1 MGEDVVLIEL
11 PRAIYD
17 RIKDLGLDIE
27 DLLTYSIIKAAG
39 LDPGELAKARL
50 ELAEKYLREAK
61 EYVAKGD
68 AAQASEKAY
77 KATEEAVK
85 ALAEKYNIPEFQ
97 QALKEGRWF
106 THYLQK
112 ASNRLASTLGNWVAA
127 GWAAGYALHVW
138 GFHEG
143 KLSVEDITSYLK
155 LIEDLI
161 ANARRVIET

>member
-68 AAQASEKAY
+68 AAQAPRRRIKR
-77 KATEEAVK
+77 
-85 ALAEKYNIPEFQ
+85 
-97 QALKEGRWF
+97 LKRP
-106 THYLQK
+106 
-112 ASNRLASTLGNWVAA
+112 
-127 GWAAGYALHVW
+127 
-138 GFHEG
+138 
-143 KLSVEDITSYLK
+143 
-155 LIEDLI
+155 
-161 ANARRVIET
+161 